1 MFIAGSGITAQE
13 RKLTPGMMDE
23 DEFPALAPSTKE
35 NVVALPPIAS
45 ALKSKKPPPG
55 PIGKKKDE
63 SLEAAKPELARPV
76 QTKGKPVLPS
86 VNTTAAAASS
96 SGTRAI
102 SPAIATSS
110 TASYEGTTPISPV
123 PSTAVSAVKQG
134 PRMIRILSSSS
145 SIHSP
150 AIKTPLGGGIGIGES
165 DTASNGGSS
174 RPVSPPPNSQQSSKK
189 GKTKSALKKERIA
202 AARKEAEEKERER
215 ERLERGSVTQAPVVG
230 RMKKKGRK
238 KDTTIGGG
246 DSVAGGDYADEE
258 KEEEK
263 EAETPSIAAPQ
274 AVAPVTVSLPSP
286 VKESTTT
293 TSIPSPT
300 KARTPTPVPTPTPT
314 PAAAPASI
322 TSSTPGAPTTLA
334 VEQDEKQQSTKTTAQ
349 LLAEFREAAE
359 IKFSELD
366 MFKPLTTLKWEHYV
380 TSEEVQLIKAAIV
393 ENNNSQ
399 PILTVEPDCHPYQY
413 PIRGGGVVNISLV
426 TTPTGF
432 QMTGL
437 NAEQQERYLRL
448 EERHGRGKAWQKW
461 TVEALDFDECD
472 KEVGGASVAELEK
485 IVYASRKEAEGI
497 EKKLE
502 KLLKRNKKLV
512 GLS

>member
-1 MFIAGSGITAQE
+1 MFIVGSGITAQE
-13 RKLTPGMMDE
+13 RRLTPRMMDE
-23 DEFPALAPSTKE
+23 DEFPALAPSSKE
-35 NVVALPPIAS
+35 NIVALPPIAS
-45 ALKSKKPPPG
+45 ALRSKKPPLG

-63 SLEAAKPELARPV
+63 SLETAKPELARPV

-96 SGTRAI
+96 SGPRPI
-102 SPAIATSS
+102 SPAIGTSS
-110 TASYEGTTPISPV
+110 TTSYEGTTPISPV
-123 PSTAVSAVKQG
+123 HSTAASAVKQG

-145 SIHSP
+145 TIHSP
-150 AIKTPLGGGIGIGES
+150 AIKTPLGGGVGIGES
-165 DTASNGGSS
+165 DTTSNGGSS

-189 GKTKSALKKERIA
+189 TKSALRKERA
-202 AARKEAEEKERER
+202 AAAKKEAEEKERER

-230 RMKKKGRK
+230 RMKKKGRN

-246 DSVAGGDYADEE
+246 DSVVGGGYADEE
-258 KEEEK
+258 KKEGK
-263 EAETPSIAAPQ
+263 EAEAPNTAAPQ
-274 AVAPVTVSLPSP
+274 AVSPVTVSLPSP

-314 PAAAPASI
+314 PATVPVS
-322 TSSTPGAPTTLA
+322 TTSTPGASTTPT

-359 IKFSELD
+359 MKFSELD

-380 TSEEVQLIKAAIV
+380 TSEEIQLIKAAV
-393 ENNNSQ
+393 ADNNNSQ
-399 PILTVEPDCHPYQY
+399 PILTVDPDCHPYQY
-413 PIRGGGVVNISLV
+413 PVRGGGVVNISLIA
-426 TTPTGF
+426 TPTGF

-437 NAEQQERYLRL
+437 NAEQQERYLHL

-472 KEVGGASVAELEK
+472 KEVTGASVAELEK

>member
-1 MFIAGSGITAQE
+1 MFIVGSGTTTQE
-13 RKLTPGMMDE
+13 RRLTPGMMDE
-23 DEFPALAPSTKE
+23 DEFPALAPSSKE
-35 NVVALPPIAS
+35 NVVALPPMAS
-45 ALKSKKPPPG
+45 ALKSKKLPTG
-55 PIGKKKDE
+55 SIGKKKGE
-63 SLEAAKPELARPV
+63 NFEATEPEPARPV
-76 QTKGKPVLPS
+76 QIKGKPVLPS

-96 SGTRAI
+96 FGSRAI

-110 TASYEGTTPISPV
+110 TTSYEGTTPISPV
-123 PSTAVSAVKQG
+123 PSTAASAVKQG
-134 PRMIRILSSSS
+134 PRMIRILSSNSS
-145 SIHSP
+145 THSP

-189 GKTKSALKKERIA
+189 GKTKSAMKKERIA
-202 AARKEAEEKERER
+202 TAKKEAEEKERER
-215 ERLERGSVTQAPVVG
+215 ERLERESVTQAPVVG
-230 RMKKKGRK
+230 RMKKKERK
-238 KDTTIGGG
+238 KDTAIGGG
-246 DSVAGGDYADEE
+246 DSVVGGDYADEE

-263 EAETPSIAAPQ
+263 DAEVLNTAPPQ
-274 AVAPVTVSLPSP
+274 AVAPVTVSPPSP
-286 VKESTTT
+286 VKESTTS

-314 PAAAPASI
+314 LATVP
-322 TSSTPGAPTTLA
+322 APTTSSA
-334 VEQDEKQQSTKTTAQ
+334 PGPPTTPTVEQDEKQQPTKSTAQ

-359 IKFSELD
+359 IKFAELD

-380 TSEEVQLIKAAIV
+380 TSEEIQLIKAAV
-393 ENNNSQ
+393 AESNNSQ
-399 PILTVEPDCHPYQY
+399 PILTVDADCHSYHY
-413 PIRGGGVVNISLV
+413 PIRGGGVVNISLHA
-426 TTPTGF
+426 THTGF

-448 EERHGRGKAWQKW
+448 EERHGRGKVWQKW

-472 KEVGGASVAELEK
+472 KEVAGASVAELEK